1 MKEVEV
7 RFPPKVLPGLFENWR
22 YKVMK
27 GGRGS
32 AKSHTAAGYAIIKA
46 SGERHRI
53 QCFREIQR
61 TLAQSSKALI
71 EDTIDAMRLNDYF
84 IATRDRIRHKKTLS
98 EFGFSG
104 LQDHTA
110 ESIKSLEGITIALVD
125 EAHQV
130 SHRSWNILI
139 PTIRAPGSEFI
150 ITFNPDQEDDYVY
163 ERFVKRKD
171 PDAWVCDLNYSDNPW
186 FPQVLETERLKLKAI
201 NDDLYQHVWE
211 GKCRSKAGL
220 LFKRRWFKKYDNLP
234 SKLQYYMAGDYA
246 GARDLDSDRE
256 PDFNELGIVGLDQSG
271 DWYVIDWW
279 AEQVE
284 DPDEMIQAG
293 ARLAKKYKPLV
304 WFEEKGP
311 ILRSIDPIMRRRL
324 REIGSRV
331 FRKPLAS
338 ASSKAERALGFAAVC
353 STGRVHFPNTPWA
366 ERVIN
371 QLCAFTGEEGRHDDA
386 VDVCSLLARG
396 LDSMSNARVPVE
408 DDQDKFT
415 PGSYAALDAYNARE
429 KQKQARYYR

>member
-1 MKEVEV
+1 MEPFELPCRHKIVE
-7 RFPPKVLPGLFENWR
+7 
-22 YKVMK
+22 

-32 AKSHTAAGYAIIKA
+32 AKSHTIAQLLVKKLYVTPK
-46 SGERHRI
+46 RWL
-53 QCFREIQR
+53 CTREVQKSLR
-61 TLAQSSKALI
+61 YSVHSLLA
-71 EDTIDAMRLNDYF
+71 DTITRMGLRGFYDVQRETIKGLNG
-84 IATRDRIRHKKTLS
+84 S
-98 EFGFSG
+98 EFIFSG
-104 LQDHTA
+104 LREHSV
-110 ESIKSLEGITIALVD
+110 ESIKSFENCDGAWVE
-125 EAHQV
+125 EASAV
-130 SHRSWNILI
+130 SAQSANVLI
-139 PTIRAPGSEFI
+139 PTIRKPDSEI
-150 ITFNPDQEDDYVY
+150 WWSYNPDQEDDYVH
-163 ERFVKRKD
+163 KMHG
-171 PDAWVCDLNYSDNPW
+171 PDTLRIQMNWRDNPW
-186 FPQVLETERLKLKAI
+186 FPDVLERERLKLKAI

-353 STGRVHFPNTPWA
+353 STGRVHFPDTPWA
-366 ERVIN
+366 SRVIN

-396 LDSMSNARVPVE
+396 LDSMSNARAPE
-408 DDQDKFT
+408 PEETKFT
-415 PGSYAALDAYNARE
+415 PGSYAQLDAYEARE

>member
-1 MKEVEV
+1 MRTLKTQVPEPLGPLFHPK
-7 RFPPKVLPGLFENWR
+7 RFKII
-22 YKVMK
+22 Y
-27 GGRGS
+27 GGRGGG
-32 AKSHTAAGYAIIKA
+32 KSHSAAQYLISKA
-46 SGERHRI
+46 ATETHLI
-53 QCFREIQR
+53 LCAREIQR
-61 TLAQSSKALI
+61 SIRYSSKRVI
-71 EDTIDAMRLNDYF
+71 ENWIKKLDLSKEFDIQDQV
-84 IATRDRIRHKKTLS
+84 IRHKITGS
-98 EFGFSG
+98 ELVFSG
-104 LQDHTA
+104 LMEHTS
-110 ESIKSLEGITIALVD
+110 ETIRSFEACTLCWVE
-125 EAHQV
+125 EAHKV
-130 SHRSWNILI
+130 SATSWNNLI
-139 PTIRAPGSEFI
+139 PTIRENGSEI
-150 ITFNPDQEDDYVY
+150 IATFNPDQEDDYVY
-163 ERFVKRKD
+163 NRFVKNKD
-171 PDAWVCDLNYSDNPW
+171 EDAWVQHINWDENPW
-186 FPQVLETERLKLKAI
+186 FSAENEKERVKTKAI

-220 LFKRRWFKKYDNLP
+220 LFKRRWFKTYDKLP
-234 SKLQYYMAGDYA
+234 ASLQKYMAGDYA

-256 PDFNELGIVGLDQSG
+256 PDYNELGVVGLDSSG
-271 DWYVIDWW
+271 DWYFTDWW

-353 STGRVHFPNTPWA
+353 STGRVHFPSTPWA
-366 ERVIN
+366 TRVIN